1 MHSDPLVQIDA
12 LLQSAALDPT
22 RWPAALDGIAEL
34 SGAQGAFI
42 LPLRGRTPSAPC
54 TQSAAEQL
62 HFYFAEGWARRDHRY
77 HGVAKMLRT
86 GTMVD
91 QDFTTPDQ
99 MDRSPYYRDYLG
111 RFGLRWFAGLGFKAA
126 TETWCLALQ
135 RSADQGFFDPHE
147 EHGLLR
153 LQGILSRAAALAVQ
167 VSHIRIEGRAD
178 VFDALAGAAFL
189 LDRFGR
195 VIRSTPAAQALVG
208 QGIRLFDGCLASRIP
223 AETIALKRL
232 VQAALWSR
240 VRPDSPDLS
249 PVILRRPD
257 LRPLVVQA
265 QPLRAQACD
274 IFESA
279 TVLLLVTD
287 LSAKPRGA
295 ASVLQQAFR
304 LTGPECRIANAL
316 ISTFDLRTAAEMVG
330 IGYETART
338 HFKMV
343 LAKTNTRNQGEF
355 LSLAAR
361 LVASGQAEA

>member
-1 MHSDPLVQIDA
+1 MQSDPLVQIDD

-22 RWPAALDGIAEL
+22 RWPAALAGIADL

-54 TQSAAEQL
+54 TESSAEQL
-62 HFYFAEGWARRDHRY
+62 HCYFAEGWARRDHRY
-77 HGVAKMLRT
+77 QGVGKMLRT

-126 TETWCLALQ
+126 SETWCLALQ
-135 RSADQGFFDPHE
+135 RSVDQGFFDPHE
-147 EHGLLR
+147 EHALLR
-153 LQGILSRAAALAVQ
+153 LQGVLSRAAALAVQ
-167 VSHIRIEGRAD
+167 VSHIRIEGRTD
-178 VFDALAGAAFL
+178 VFDTLAGAAFL

-195 VIRSTPAAQALVG
+195 VIRSTPSAQALID
-208 QGIRLFDGCLASRIP
+208 QGVRLVDGCLASRNP

-249 PVILRRPD
+249 PVVLRRPD

-274 IFESA
+274 VFGSA

-287 LSAKPRGA
+287 LNATPRSA
-295 ASVLQQAFR
+295 ASVLRQTFR
-304 LTGPECRIANAL
+304 LTAPESRIADAL
-316 ISTFDLRTAAEMVG
+316 RSTYDLKTAAETVG

-343 LAKTNTRNQGEF
+343 LAKTGTRNQGQF
-355 LSLAAR
+355 LVLAAR
-361 LVASGQAEA
+361 LAARGQAEA